1 MKYDELKAKAEKYY
15 KNLFEDMWNN
25 YDEYAK
31 NKLITGY
38 IFGYMDAEIDAIN
51 KRFDSW
57 C

>member
-51 KRFDSW
+51 KRFDS
-57 C
+57 